1 MRKNTWFFGIMET
14 YYYDSESNGTVWAIV
29 CRRLI
34 ISQGLYVFEL
44 ALSNEELRF
53 SLVNGSK
60 WVFLALTLTVFFE
73 AGTVLKSGY
82 FDERLVWKDFSMVSD
97 WRGAM

>member
-1 MRKNTWFFGIMET
+1 MTWLYG
-14 YYYDSESNGTVWAIV
+14 SESNGTVLAIV

-60 WVFLALTLTVFFE
+60 CLWGVI
-73 AGTVLKSGY
+73 VLNLSS
-82 FDERLVWKDFSMVSD
+82 RLM
-97 WRGAM
+97 G

>member
-14 YYYDSESNGTVWAIV
+14 YEENNKSNGTVWAIV

-60 WVFLALTLTVFFE
+60 WVFLALTLTQ
-73 AGTVLKSGY
+73 VLISAKENRRWG
-82 FDERLVWKDFSMVSD
+82 VSVV
-97 WRGAM
+97 

>member
-1 MRKNTWFFGIMET
+1 M
-14 YYYDSESNGTVWAIV
+14 
-29 CRRLI
+29 
-34 ISQGLYVFEL
+34 FEL

-60 WVFLALTLTVFFE
+60 WVFLALTLTVIFE
-73 AGTVLKSGY
+73 AGTVLKSVH
-82 FDERLVWKDFSMVSD
+82 FDERLVRRDECGFVD